1 MGKNMTDKTRKIAII
16 GRGIGART
24 MAIILQEKLKG
35 VEVECISVDD
45 IPKRRCEPGER
56 MIICDDLV
64 ESERKTLVSQ
74 AVAQLRKA
82 DISYCEAEADY
93 RDIIASQRY
102 QKPPRLYGAAQHKRQ
117 AKKYKNRSKR
127 K

>member
-1 MGKNMTDKTRKIAII
+1 MTDKTRKIAII
-16 GRGIGART
+16 GGGIGARA
-24 MAIILQEKLKG
+24 MAIILQEKLKD

-64 ESERKTLVSQ
+64 ENERKTLVSQ

-82 DISYCEAEADY
+82 DISYCEAEAEADD

>member
-1 MGKNMTDKTRKIAII
+1 MSDKPRKIAII
-16 GRGIGART
+16 GGGVGART

-74 AVAQLRKA
+74 AVAQ
-82 DISYCEAEADY
+82 
-93 RDIIASQRY
+93 RY

-117 AKKYKNRSKR
+117 AKKSKNRNKR

>member
-1 MGKNMTDKTRKIAII
+1 MTDKTRKIAII
-16 GRGIGART
+16 GGGGIGART

-45 IPKRRCEPGER
+45 IPKRCCEPGER

-82 DISYCEAEADY
+82 DISYCEADD